1 MRRRCGGLL
10 AGWLLL
16 WAPLAQAAPP
26 ALQPC
31 RLHGVAHEALCGSV
45 SRALD
50 PADERGVRI
59 DVHFAVLPA
68 LARQPKPDALWFVAG
83 GPGQSA
89 IALAGPVGAMLARF
103 GNRRDIVLVDQRGT
117 GRSAALPCPQDAA
130 TLPLAEAIDPVRQLQ
145 RARTCLA
152 GLQALPHG
160 DLRHYTTAIAAM
172 DLEAVREALGAPR
185 LNLVGAS
192 YGTRVVLEYMRRYPQ
207 RVRRAVLDGVA
218 PPDMALP
225 WASAPDAQAAFDA
238 LLRSCEAEAA
248 CRARHARLREHWA
261 AVLAS
266 MPRELALPHPAS
278 GRMETLTMT
287 RDMLLGLVRSALYA
301 PATASVLPAA
311 LDEAVQGR
319 FAPLVGLA
327 SVAAPRGRHAV
338 QALAQGMHF
347 SVVCSED
354 MPSAAQWTA
363 PAPAPDFGRGLAPL
377 YQQLCRDWPRG
388 QVDEAFRQLP
398 PAPVATLL
406 LSGGIDPATPP
417 RHGERVARALGAKA
431 RHEVVPNAGHGLLA
445 LPCVRELVYRFVD
458 AADDAA
464 ALALDTGC
472 ARDVPR
478 PPAFVPP
485 GAGAAP

>member
-1 MRRRCGGLL
+1 MRLRCSGLL

-16 WAPLAQAAPP
+16 CAPLAQAATP

-31 RLHGVAHEALCGSV
+31 RLHGVPHEALCGAV

-50 PADERGVRI
+50 PADARGVRI

-68 LARQPKPDALWFVAG
+68 LARQPKPDAVWFIAG

-89 IALAGPVGAMLARF
+89 IALAGPVSAMLARF

-117 GRSAALPCPQDAA
+117 GRSAALPCEPDAA
-130 TLPLAEAIDPVRQLQ
+130 ALPLADTIDPARQWQ
-145 RARTCLA
+145 RARACLSR
-152 GLQALPHG
+152 LQALPHG
-160 DLRHYTTAIAAM
+160 DLRHYTTAIAAR
-172 DLEAVREALGAPR
+172 DLEAVREALGAAR
-185 LNLVGAS
+185 LNLVGVS
-192 YGTRVVLEYMRRYPQ
+192 YGTRVALDYMRQFPD

-225 WASAPDAQAAFDA
+225 WASAVDAQAAFDA

-248 CRARHARLREHWA
+248 CRARHARLRDRWA
-261 AVLAS
+261 ALLAS
-266 MPRELALPHPAS
+266 LPRAVVPPHPAS
-278 GRMETLTMT
+278 GRSETLTLT
-287 RDMLLGLVRSALYA
+287 RDMLLGLVRAALYA
-301 PATASVLPAA
+301 PATASALPAA
-311 LDEAVQGR
+311 LDEAAQGR
-319 FAPLVGLA
+319 FAPMVGLA
-327 SVAAPRGRHAV
+327 SVTAAPRGRSAA
-338 QALAQGMHF
+338 QTLAQGMHF
-347 SVVCSED
+347 SVVCTED
-354 MPSAAQWTA
+354 MPDAAQW

-377 YQQLCRDWPRG
+377 YAQVCRDWPRG
-388 QVDEAFRQLP
+388 TVDADFRLLG
-398 PAPVATLL
+398 PAPAPTLL
-406 LSGGIDPATPP
+406 LSGGVDPATPP

-431 RHEVVPNAGHGLLA
+431 RHEVVANAGHGLLA
-445 LPCVRELVYRFVD
+445 LPCVRELVFRFVD

-464 ALALDTGC
+464 ALRLDSGC